1 MILWRADTIITH
13 DKGVFYLESVIIT
26 CRHKN
31 IHHPLHEEICSDCL
45 AQGRRNETQRHYFVF
60 HLHETRILKK
70 NRIRNSL
77 GREETCADQRRMA
90 EMAEI
95 SVCPESHMSTC
106 HHWTS
111 LSSRASEARDPRTC
125 TRTRKP
131 PAETRVHSPCRSAA
145 SSLSALR
152 WRICGKDWLDSEW
165 ILTEE

>member
-1 MILWRADTIITH
+1 MILWRADTIITN

-45 AQGRRNETQRHYFVF
+45 AQGRRNEMQRHYFVF

-70 NRIRNSL
+70 NRIRSSL
-77 GREETCADQRRMA
+77 EGALQAAET
-90 EMAEI
+90 AEI
-95 SVCPESHMSTC
+95 WVCPSASHKSTC
-106 HHWTS
+106 RHWTS
-111 LSSRASEARDPRTC
+111 LSAPASEARGPRTC
-125 TRTRKP
+125 TRTRKS
-131 PAETRVHSPCRSAA
+131 PAGTRVRSPCCSAG

>member
-1 MILWRADTIITH
+1 MILWRADTIITN

-31 IHHPLHEEICSDCL
+31 IHHPLHEAICSDCL
-45 AQGRRNETQRHYFVF
+45 ARGRRNETQRHYFVF

-70 NRIRNSL
+70 NCIRSSL
-77 GREETCADQRRMA
+77 GREEAGAQRMA
-90 EMAEI
+90 MVEI
-95 SVCPESHMSTC
+95 SVCLSHKNTC

-111 LSSRASEARDPRTC
+111 LSSPALEARGLHTC
-125 TRTRKP
+125 THTHTWL
-131 PAETRVHSPCRSAA
+131 ADTRVRSPCRSAA